1 MKRIY
6 TYLLV
11 ALCVVCLSYPVK
23 AQILDEAPG
32 DFVAPSPS
40 MENSS
45 SAVQTNNDSEE
56 LFNEMFSDHPISER
70 EPDRVE
76 NFDSA
81 VENTAQT
88 LQESDALNTAT
99 RKRPV
104 MEPITGDL
112 KIGVVKGSFRVFQS
126 YSGKTQCTFHVL
138 LKSEINRD
146 IKSMGVRLIYPHR
159 AFAFVFRNV
168 AANTSQ
174 ERSITTSGN
183 ICYTFGGVPDMEVNL
198 CRIVNTID
206 TECAKRLKW
215 DNNMEAANPQE

>member
-6 TYLLV
+6 TQLLV
-11 ALCVVCLSYPVK
+11 ALCVVCFSYPVK